1 MTICFN
7 NDFERCK
14 FFARCL
20 YKSNGH
26 RDTYSSIFDSVN
38 CLFGCGYQVEVKS
51 DVLSVSD
58 VENILKENKVKYNW
72 VNQY

>member
-7 NDFERCK
+7 NDYERCK

-20 YKSNGH
+20 YKNSGH
-26 RDTYSSIFDSVN
+26 KDTYSPIFDDVN
-38 CLFGCGYQVEVKS
+38 AVFGCGCHVEVKS
-51 DVLSVSD
+51 HLLSVSD
-58 VENILKENKVKYNW
+58 VENLLKENKVKYNW